1 MENCF
6 RSSLFI
12 PYTINFVSFLLDC
25 RMRQPTI
32 TCGQKFERSL
42 LTAIHYLCRRLK
54 QWVEKMKELSHGQL
68 LINYLVIRYRLFFES
83 CNSFCI
89 QINLDLWFDLFKS
102 QLFFSLMSFW
112 PWKRYINQLMKK
124 ALFGIQ
130 SFVKFI
136 IQLMVTCFFQ
146 ESKGIIEIGSTSTQI
161 AFAPSSNTNLPKDY
175 SSEVK
180 INGKDYKIYATSYLC
195 LGKEEFMRRYYAE
208 LVRVNTVKI
217 NENKCFLAG
226 KYWLQLNRS
235 LIVIIRRIGNFVVV
249 SICSISLRKDS
260 NM

>member
-12 PYTINFVSFLLDC
+12 SYTINFVSFLLDC
-25 RMRQPTI
+25 RMRQPTT

-136 IQLMVTCFFQ
+136 IQLMVFSFRKAKELSKLEAHQHKSLLHLHPIKTYQKITHPRSKLMGKTIRYTLHLTCVLV
-146 ESKGIIEIGSTSTQI
+146 KK
-161 AFAPSSNTNLPKDY
+161 NLWED
-175 SSEVK
+175 
-180 INGKDYKIYATSYLC
+180 T
-195 LGKEEFMRRYYAE
+195 M
-208 LVRVNTVKI
+208 
-217 NENKCFLAG
+217 
-226 KYWLQLNRS
+226 LNLS
-235 LIVIIRRIGNFVVV
+235 G
-249 SICSISLRKDS
+249 
-260 NM
+260 